1 MKRSTD
7 SLAQRLGLAQIDPF
21 GVWVARYETHHWC
34 FEACGATRE
43 DAIASLRYGLRVH
56 AKERNLLAGE
66 EWYCVDDFIV
76 RFLPIGVT
84 LRDGERMGGAA

>member
-43 DAIASLRYGLRVH
+43 DAIASLRYGLRAH
-56 AKERNLLAGE
+56 AKERNLFAGE
-66 EWYCVDDFIV
+66 EFAW
-76 RFLPIGVT
+76 P
-84 LRDGERMGGAA
+84 DGEAVKL